1 MLSFFIENDW
11 LKLFRKLTTKVIEK
25 LNGKRYSTLFLLKYF
40 KLQVKTIKCV
50 NSIENTGNEL
60 KKNKQSKDRRG
71 GVMEIKTRGQVK
83 VKILNHA
90 IFLNVNKPL
99 LETLHYFAINGL
111 SWKSRSGTK
120 IEQICLR
127 TNP

>member
-1 MLSFFIENDW
+1 M
-11 LKLFRKLTTKVIEK
+11 
-25 LNGKRYSTLFLLKYF
+25 
-40 KLQVKTIKCV
+40 

-99 LETLHYFAINGL
+99 LETLHYFAINRL

>member
-1 MLSFFIENDW
+1 
-11 LKLFRKLTTKVIEK
+11 
-25 LNGKRYSTLFLLKYF
+25 
-40 KLQVKTIKCV
+40 
-50 NSIENTGNEL
+50 
-60 KKNKQSKDRRG
+60 
-71 GVMEIKTRGQVK
+71 MEIKTRGQVK

-90 IFLNVNKPL
+90 MFLNVKKPL

-127 TNP
+127 TNPWQRKVYVDDYFKRRTRNVILNN